1 MGGGP
6 LLGGIQSRCPCLSFQ
21 EVRIPLHV
29 SPTGPQC
36 LRAIRR
42 IGRAPRAA
50 VASVRTRC
58 ERGRTPYQVRCCTGR
73 SPAAAP
79 VANEAAGRWRR
90 CSPRECS
97 RARGRIRIGSTEPVR
112 GLHARQT
119 VPSCTGRGVHVCSTS
134 RLPQP
139 HGALPPLQEI
149 RSVHTARSPSHE
161 TESTPSVQCSGCAL
175 GPSEIEICRVR
186 LRPTGCLS
194 PRFLASAIAE

>member
-1 MGGGP
+1 MTRVPGRPFSTRPPHTGRP
-6 LLGGIQSRCPCLSFQ
+6 MSRVHPSRCLPVLPGSSHSATC
-21 EVRIPLHV
+21 I
-29 SPTGPQC
+29 
-36 LRAIRR
+36 AN
-42 IGRAPRAA
+42 RAA
-50 VASVRTRC
+50 VPARDPANRAGAARRRRVGTYSMRARAYSVPGTLLYR
-58 ERGRTPYQVRCCTGR
+58 PMP
-73 SPAAAP
+73 PAAAP

-149 RSVHTARSPSHE
+149 RSVHRTH
-161 TESTPSVQCSGCAL
+161 CSQSQ
-175 GPSEIEICRVR
+175 P
-186 LRPTGCLS
+186 
-194 PRFLASAIAE
+194 